1 MRVHWIQHAEHE
13 GLGCIAPWLAAR
25 DHTVSTTQAWTG
37 AAFPAP
43 TDYDWL
49 LLMGGPMNIYE
60 HAAHHWLVAE
70 KQAIRRAL
78 DAGKRVL
85 GICLGA
91 QLLSDQLGGPVV
103 RNAHLEIGWHAVMLN
118 AAGRAHPLL
127 RGLDTT
133 FTAFHWHGDR
143 VTLPPDVPSLAA
155 SAACAEQ
162 LFAPRPNVLGVQF
175 HLEVTAADARTW
187 LSLEKLAP
195 APYVQPAGAI
205 LADLPAFAANNR
217 AMARLL
223 HNLEAAG

>member
-25 DHTVSTTQAWTG
+25 GHTVSSTQAWKAT
-37 AAFPAP
+37 AFPAP
-43 TDYDWL
+43 ADYDWL

-60 HAAHHWLVAE
+60 HAAHPWLVAE

-78 DAGKRVL
+78 DAGKRVM

-103 RNAHLEIGWHAVMLN
+103 RNAHLEIGWHAVTLT
-118 AAGRAHPLL
+118 AAANAHPLL
-127 RGLDTT
+127 RGLTPT

-143 VTLPPDVPSLAA
+143 VTLPPDVPSLAS

-162 LFAPRPNVLGVQF
+162 LFAPRPNVLATQF

-187 LSLEKLAP
+187 LALEKP
-195 APYVQPAGAI
+195 APDTYVQAAELM

-217 AMARLL
+217 AMVQLL
-223 HNLEAAG
+223 NNLEIAC